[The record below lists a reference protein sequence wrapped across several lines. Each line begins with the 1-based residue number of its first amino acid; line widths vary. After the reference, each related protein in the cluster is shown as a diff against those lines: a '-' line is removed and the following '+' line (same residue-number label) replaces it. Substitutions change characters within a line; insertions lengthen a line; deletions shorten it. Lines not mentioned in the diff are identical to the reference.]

1 MRLLAAITLL
11 ALGTPAPAAGAPGA
25 ASPWR
30 IPDPLPPCGLA
41 GPGGVPAWGR
51 AAAGGGRPV
60 LSGPEAVHVTPGAGI
75 VVHYTLEG
83 EDALEEAG
91 DAAPP
96 NGVPD
101 QVDAIADGLDRV
113 WEEYVLR
120 DGWEPVRSDG
130 VAGGDSRI
138 DAYVTSLDA
147 RGYAFPE
154 MGPDGWSAYL
164 LLDPGSVDYGTEV
177 QASVAG
183 HELHH
188 ALQFTYSVSADPWM
202 YESTSTYVQYLG
214 FGSPQLDGAREVL
227 WALRLSE
234 PARSVWDTGE
244 QFEYA
249 AMVWAK
255 FLVDRRGGD
264 REELRRLW
272 EELGEAEGDWRDAHG
287 ALVSDQGLQA
297 GDLLAEHAEWNL
309 FACGRDDGAHYLDDP
324 ADCGVPARVHV
335 AVAASALPWEG
346 EMGEGAVQP
355 WGVAYAEV
363 PAPEDGGGVLF
374 RCRPR
379 VEGAFRMRAI
389 AVDASGAY
397 RSRGEAVVPEGAGEV
412 EVDGAGPGGQALL
425 AVVNFS
431 GEEAAFDCS
440 AEAVV
445 AAAPK
450 GEDEEGGAGCGGCAQ
465 VGAGEPR
472 RGGGAGPLP
481 FLPALIAGAAC
492 RRIRPGGRSRA

>member
-1 MRLLAAITLL
+1 M
-11 ALGTPAPAAGAPGA
+11 
-25 ASPWR
+25 
-30 IPDPLPPCGLA
+30 
-41 GPGGVPAWGR
+41 
-51 AAAGGGRPV
+51 

-91 DAAPP
+91 DADPA

-101 QVDAIADGLDRV
+101 QVDAISDGLDRV
-113 WEEYVLR
+113 WEEYVVQ

-130 VAGGDSRI
+130 VAGGDSRV
-138 DAYVTSLDA
+138 DAYVASLDA

-164 LLDPGSVDYGTEV
+164 LLDPGSVDYGIEV

-188 ALQFTYSVSADPWM
+188 ALQFTYSVEADPWM

-264 REELRRLW
+264 RLELRRLW
-272 EELGEAEGDWRDAHG
+272 EGLGESGGDWRGAHG

-309 FACGRDDGAHYLDDP
+309 FACGRDDGGHYLDDP
-324 ADCGVPARVHV
+324 ADCGVPAQVRIDA
-335 AVAASALPWEG
+335 AVTALPWEG
-346 EMGEGAVQP
+346 ELGQEPVQP

-363 PAPEDGGGVLF
+363 PAEDGGGVRF

-389 AVDASGAY
+389 AVDASGAF
-397 RSRGEAVVPEGAGEV
+397 RSRGEVVVPDGAGEV
-412 EVDGAGPGGQALL
+412 EAEGAGPGGKALL

-431 GEEAAFDCS
+431 GQAAAFDCS

-445 AAAPK
+445 EAAPV
-450 GEDEEGGAGCGGCAQ
+450 EEEEEGGAGCGGCGLADARAPGRGR
-465 VGAGEPR
+465 GAG
-472 RGGGAGPLP
+472 ALP

-492 RRIRPGGRSRA
+492 SRIRRGGRSRA